1 MRLALVLIARML
13 SPAAMAADSA
23 SLAILG
29 FSVDGR
35 RFAFEEY
42 GEADGSGHP
51 YASIYLIDTEKN
63 EFAAPPVQV
72 RLETERASIGDARRA
87 AALRAR
93 TLLSAIREPGE
104 TLAAQSIAQVAAEPN
119 RLQFRIGTHLPNSEQ
134 PSSLLLEEVKV
145 GEDAY
150 YPIMGFRLTF
160 DSGGGPEV
168 IHEDRSVVA
177 RRNTA
182 RGYRL
187 GQVIGYRTPRGRG
200 PIGFDAMVV
209 MVMVLKQGFEG
220 SDVRWMAVTTG
231 LPGR

>member
-1 MRLALVLIARML
+1 LLA
-13 SPAAMAADSA
+13 
-23 SLAILG
+23 
-29 FSVDGR
+29 
-35 RFAFEEY
+35 
-42 GEADGSGHP
+42 
-51 YASIYLIDTEKN
+51 
-63 EFAAPPVQV
+63 
-72 RLETERASIGDARRA
+72 
-87 AALRAR
+87 AR
-93 TLLSAIREPGE
+93 TIS
-104 TLAAQSIAQVAAEPN
+104 QVAAEPN
-119 RLQFRIGTHLPNSEQ
+119 RLQFRLGTHLPNSEQ

-187 GQVIGYRTPRGRG
+187 GQVVGYRAPRGRT
-200 PIGFDAMVV
+200 PIGVDAMVV

-220 SDVRWMAVTTG
+220 SDVRWMAVTTA